1 MAYFAEL
8 NSENKVLRV
17 VKACNID
24 VQNNG
29 GDQSESAAKAF
40 QNVCP
45 LSKDGVKWVQ
55 TSYNKTFRKNF
66 AGIGYSYDSQRD
78 AFIAPKPYNSWTLNE
93 NTCIWEAPVPYPSNV
108 DLYIIQ
114 WDENN
119 QRWIGSP
126 LDSNSI
132 YKWNPVSNSWENI

>member
-78 AFIAPKPYNSWTLNE
+78 AFIGISPFNSWILNE
-93 NTCIWEAPVPYPSNV
+93 NTCDWEAPIPFPSDV
-108 DLYIIQ
+108 SYTIK

-119 QRWIGSP
+119 LRWIGSA
-126 LDSNSI
+126 LDNNFI